1 MAEEKYLKLEV
12 NKDLLPKE
20 DEVVKL
26 ILGIVGK

>member
-26 ILGIVGK
+26 ILEIVGK